1 MSTILK
7 NDGILY
13 ILNSTLNS
21 FRNAEI
27 NLVNR
32 KKMCHD
38 VFVEKQLNLLPM
50 LRNPPKIYFFFF

>member
-7 NDGILY
+7 NDGILH

-32 KKMCHD
+32 KKMFHD
-38 VFVEKQLNLLPM
+38 FVVEKQLNLLPM
-50 LRNPPKIYFFFF
+50 LRNPPKI